1 MHPYIL
7 DITLLKKNSLNK
19 VIYITL
25 GKPDGLNIMLSKQ
38 KGICNFRLRPSV
50 EENLQMCARQV
61 VLSHISRYFE
71 KCFKNQRMLF
81 PSDMKNVNFSAFCC
95 EKQLKLKEKSFFSCA
110 ATSYFVYFVVQFQLF
125 PCIAK
130 RFRDNDVVG

>member
-7 DITLLKKNSLNK
+7 DITLLKKIMHPTCYRYNMWGAYSLNK

-71 KCFKNQRMLF
+71 KCFRKLQIPFCLLNIMLR
-81 PSDMKNVNFSAFCC
+81 PSGLPSVIYITLF
-95 EKQLKLKEKSFFSCA
+95 KEYA
-110 ATSYFVYFVVQFQLF
+110 PHILYL
-125 PCIAK
+125 
-130 RFRDNDVVG
+130 

>member
-1 MHPYIL
+1 MWGAY
-7 DITLLKKNSLNK
+7 SLNK

-71 KCFKNQRMLF
+71 KCFKNQRILF
-81 PSDMKNVNFSAFCC
+81 PFDMKNVNI
-95 EKQLKLKEKSFFSCA
+95 SC
-110 ATSYFVYFVVQFQLF
+110 F
-125 PCIAK
+125 PL
-130 RFRDNDVVG
+130 